1 MPSKTYTVDQI
12 AKQLGVNISEIRE
25 KRKLI
30 EAIIETRKVK
40 KISQAKLAKKV
51 GVTQGRIA
59 QIESKIGTYNITF
72 DILFNILR
80 ILGVEIK
87 ITTKKAA

>member
-1 MPSKTYTVDQI
+1 MPWKTYTVDQI

-30 EAIIETRKVK
+30 EAIIKTRKEK

-80 ILGVEIK
+80 ALGVEIK